1 MSSCRR
7 RPPRRGRPNPLPRRP
22 HPAQPPAAAPP
33 VAAAPARE
41 PAKAATPATAAAPP
55 EVPAS
60 GPLSDFR
67 KRLIDELGLTPE
79 QTAQVDAV
87 IAAQRPRFAEL
98 RNLAE
103 NQRGKARDRILADMR
118 ALIGQQLTPEQQ
130 PRYQKLL
137 VELAGRQTT
146 RGRIYL
152 LAEDGKP
159 RAYNV
164 RLGISDGVMTE
175 LLVSPN
181 SPEAGVLVE
190 GASVIIA
197 VVQPAGSPG
206 AAPRPAT
213 PAPRLF

>member
-1 MSSCRR
+1 M
-7 RPPRRGRPNPLPRRP
+7 
-22 HPAQPPAAAPP
+22 
-33 VAAAPARE
+33 
-41 PAKAATPATAAAPP
+41 
-55 EVPAS
+55 PAS

-67 KRLIDELGLTPE
+67 KRLIDELGLTAE

-175 LLVSPN
+175 LLVAPN